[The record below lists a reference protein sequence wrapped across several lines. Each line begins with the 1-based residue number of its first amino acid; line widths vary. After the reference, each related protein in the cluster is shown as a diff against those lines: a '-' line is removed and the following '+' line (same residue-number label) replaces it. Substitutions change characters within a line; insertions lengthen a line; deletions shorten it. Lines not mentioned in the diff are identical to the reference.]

1 MSSYRLDHLVL
12 TVQNIERT
20 SQFYQ
25 QVLDIPTVSFGTN
38 RKALLLGSQKI
49 NLHPASQ
56 PLKPHAHSPVPGSA
70 DICLITD
77 IPIPILVER
86 FHEKGIPIIEGP
98 VQRTGAQN
106 PLLSIYIRDPDGN
119 LIELANEQSL

>member
-49 NLHPASQ
+49 
-56 PLKPHAHSPVPGSA
+56 
-70 DICLITD
+70 
-77 IPIPILVER
+77 
-86 FHEKGIPIIEGP
+86 
-98 VQRTGAQN
+98 
-106 PLLSIYIRDPDGN
+106 
-119 LIELANEQSL
+119 